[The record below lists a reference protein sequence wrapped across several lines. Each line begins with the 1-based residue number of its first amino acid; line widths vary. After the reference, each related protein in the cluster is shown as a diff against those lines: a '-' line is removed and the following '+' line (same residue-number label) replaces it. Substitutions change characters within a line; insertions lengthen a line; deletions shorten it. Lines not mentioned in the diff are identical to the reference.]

1 MSVCDDWPNTGSNQ
15 SKCWFWR
22 PYIKGAYCDLGLF
35 ENAYQ
40 HKDEPDT
47 CPYAPILKL
56 LAEAKEVTT
65 DEIKA
70 SEWSVSLPIEN
81 IDWCEFWIR
90 R

>member
-1 MSVCDDWPNTGSNQ
+1 MNECFEEKYICPAACFSDETGY
-15 SKCWFWR
+15 KCGFGR
-22 PYIKGAYCDLGLF
+22 DMGEG
-35 ENAYQ
+35 
-40 HKDEPDT
+40 T